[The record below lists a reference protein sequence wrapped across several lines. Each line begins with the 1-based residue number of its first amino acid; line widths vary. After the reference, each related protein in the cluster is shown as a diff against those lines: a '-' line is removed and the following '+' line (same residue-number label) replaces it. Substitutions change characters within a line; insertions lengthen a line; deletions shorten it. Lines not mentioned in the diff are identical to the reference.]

1 MCLILLHRIF
11 KTKMSKRGTLFD
23 FAFTSGSAKKKPR
36 INEDSQNEVGQP
48 PELQNTQ
55 EVVVEVHRDPIVE
68 HLEVVEDSR
77 PSPTGGGGIELLD
90 YWAVDGGLSH
100 GCGALNVR
108 IFNEGPMDWG
118 TWIEAFHGG
127 A

>member
-1 MCLILLHRIF
+1 MSVDLILQHGGIVCLILLHRIF

-68 HLEVVEDSR
+68 PLEVKGVNSTDL
-77 PSPTGGGGIELLD
+77 P
-90 YWAVDGGLSH
+90 
-100 GCGALNVR
+100 
-108 IFNEGPMDWG
+108 
-118 TWIEAFHGG
+118 
-127 A
+127 